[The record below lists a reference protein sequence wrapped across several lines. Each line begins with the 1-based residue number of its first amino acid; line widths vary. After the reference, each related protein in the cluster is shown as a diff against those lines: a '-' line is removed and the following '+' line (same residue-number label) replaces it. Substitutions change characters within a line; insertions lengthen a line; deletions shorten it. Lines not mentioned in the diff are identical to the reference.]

1 MYSEKET
8 YLRRIAEQRGLSIEL
23 LAMTDDACT
32 AFNTDWKMPK
42 VVVYFQGTGYDGVAV
57 LYEQLQEP
65 DENVEGYNPF
75 LPEFLPPS
83 PENAIIV
90 DMTGLPSDI
99 SFDEFN
105 KTFDDNTANSESRPL
120 VDSGFMSV
128 YLDKALY
135 TIPQCKEGFCL
146 VCVADLLEEINPKLV
161 DATYTQKYVFQTEKE
176 RNPFNSTL
184 TALDCRV
191 KDDDPFLGVLDGVD
205 QPAYEINEDCLVYEH
220 GNVLPFYFKADK
232 GKGIVSKDSI
242 VWRIKE
248 NRVLPQ
254 YLMIQLYEDY
264 ALRQYFVNGRDLR
277 IGKGGPFTHT
287 FIYIPQGDEDFS
299 LYEQRRIYVEKRAEA
314 IEAFA
319 RKNGALFANDYQLSP
334 TALLQNGK
342 YQILEHIDN
351 GGFGKV
357 YKASYKQGC
366 VRRTVALKEL
376 FVREYCR
383 RKEFSEM
390 VMVASA
396 NEKDYERQK
405 SKFVDE
411 YNILYKVGKKTKY
424 VPELVSEVF
433 DENNTKYYAMQFIDN
448 GTIWDHRDDREV
460 KVQDMLRL
468 ICHAGI
474 ALHHAHDL
482 DYLHLDVSPLNIMV
496 DNDGKGILID
506 FGNSKHYSVE
516 ENKFTSVG
524 NAAHTRCFAPPELMQ
539 QVVGQYYMEMD
550 VYSLAMTL
558 FSVLTTM
565 VPRYRS
571 VGDNHE
577 AYINDSLT
585 KYSISDN
592 IQRAIV
598 KATQYEVNDRY
609 PTIRDFLLDLLP
621 AIDDEELCKE
631 IKTLQPVTGFDI
643 DRHKVSPDDT
653 SKADY
658 IPLSE

>member
-1 MYSEKET
+1 MKEQKCDLPAKVGYNIVKVGDVLT
-8 YLRRIAEQRGLSIEL
+8 RMRCPRTVPEGMQYLRMDGKEMPSSDAIFSIYS
-23 LAMTDDACT
+23 AK
-32 AFNTDWKMPK
+32 N
-42 VVVYFQGTGYDGVAV
+42 GVKRQ
-57 LYEQLQEP
+57 YP
-65 DENVEGYNPF
+65 PF
-75 LPEFLPPS
+75 FHQ
-83 PENAIIV
+83 
-90 DMTGLPSDI
+90 
-99 SFDEFN
+99 
-105 KTFDDNTANSESRPL
+105 
-120 VDSGFMSV
+120 
-128 YLDKALY
+128 YLDRTCIFLQNKPYLFDAAY
-135 TIPQCKEGFCL
+135 GPVVTPDVPCFAINTN
-146 VCVADLLEEINPKLV
+146 VINP
-161 DATYTQKYVFQTEKE
+161 
-176 RNPFNSTL
+176 
-184 TALDCRV
+184 
-191 KDDDPFLGVLDGVD
+191 
-205 QPAYEINEDCLVYEH
+205 H
-220 GNVLPFYFKADK
+220 
-232 GKGIVSKDSI
+232 
-242 VWRIKE
+242 
-248 NRVLPQ
+248 
-254 YLMIQLYEDY
+254 YLLLQLYEGY
-264 ALRQYFVNGRDLR
+264 AHNQYADAGVLTDMERSQQLLD
-277 IGKGGPFTHT
+277 TW
-287 FIYIPQGDEDFS
+287 IYIPAGDSAMS
-299 LYEQRRIYVEKRAEA
+299 LYEQHQIYLHHRDGELRRIVMASG
-314 IEAFA
+314 A
-319 RKNGALFANDYQLSP
+319 RMGDGDGLAPSTLIH
-334 TALLQNGK
+334 NGK
-342 YQILEHIDN
+342 YQIMEDLDS

-390 VMVASA
+390 VMVSPA

-411 YNILYKVGKKTKY
+411 YNILHKVGKKTKY

-448 GTIWDHRDDREV
+448 GTIWDHRDDHEV
-460 KVQDMLRL
+460 NVQDMLRL
-468 ICHAGI
+468 ICHAAI

-577 AYINDSLT
+577 AYIHDSLT

-631 IKTLQPVTGFDI
+631 IKALQPVTGFDI